1 MDRRKFLTGQESEIN
16 TSGYG
21 FRTFSGLTPYT
32 GAFGKAELVHLLRR
46 TLFGVTPFNVN
57 SFSNKSLN
65 EVIQQLL
72 LAPAAAT
79 APLNYYNNST
89 YTDPNVLS
97 GQSWVTAPYT
107 DGTANSRRINSFKS
121 WWIGQI
127 LNQNES
133 LLEKMVLFWHN
144 HFATETADISDAR
157 YIYKHHKLIRTFAL
171 GNFRQFI
178 KEMTIDP
185 GMLRYLNGYLN
196 TKTAPD
202 ENYAREL
209 QELFTLGKG
218 PGSKYVEDD
227 VKAAAKILT
236 GYRLDA
242 NAITYTFDPTRH
254 DTSTKTFSAFY
265 NNKVIAGKTGVAGLT
280 ELDELLDM
288 IFLQNEVAMYIIRRL
303 YRFFVYYEIDSATE
317 TNVITPLAEIFR
329 NSNYEIKPVLTAL
342 FSSEHFFD
350 NLNRGCLIKSP
361 VDFTV
366 GLCRQFGVLFPDDA
380 DGVNQYLMWEYI
392 RGQSSNLQQNLG
404 DPPNVA
410 GWPAYYQEPQFH
422 ELWINSDTLPKRSQ
436 FSDRMI
442 GTGYTRN
449 GKKIVIDP
457 IAFINNLSKPEDP
470 NILIMDVLDLLYGNP
485 VSQQLKDFLKSILLS
500 GQSTDFYWTDAW
512 QNYKNAPGNTMTKSI
527 VTTRLQAFFKYLMNL
542 AEYQLS

>member
-1 MDRRKFLTGQESEIN
+1 MNRRSFLTGREPQIKISDY
-16 TSGYG
+16 S

-32 GAFGKAELVHLLRR
+32 GAFGKAELTHLLKR
-46 TLFGVTPFNVN
+46 TLFGVTQNDIN
-57 SFSNKSLN
+57 SFRNKSLN

-72 LAPAAAT
+72 LSPAAAGS
-79 APLNYYNNST
+79 PLNYYNNAT
-89 YTDPNVLS
+89 YTDPNVPM
-97 GQSWVTAPYT
+97 GQSWVNAPYT
-107 DGTANSRRINSFKS
+107 DGTANSRRLNSFKS
-121 WWIGQI
+121 WWVGQI
-127 LNQNES
+127 LNQSAS
-133 LLEKMVLFWHN
+133 LHEKMVLFWHN
-144 HFATETADISDAR
+144 HFATETADINDAR
-157 YIYKHHKLIRTFAL
+157 YVYKHHKLIRTFAL
-171 GNFRQFI
+171 GNFRQFT
-178 KEMTIDP
+178 KEMTVDP

-209 QELFTLGKG
+209 QELFTVGKG
-218 PGSKYVEDD
+218 PGSGYIEDD
-227 VKAAAKILT
+227 VKAAAKVLT

-242 NAITYTFDPTRH
+242 NAIGYTFDPNRH
-254 DTSTKTFSAFY
+254 DTSIKTFSSFY
-265 NNKVIAGKTGVAGLT
+265 NNQIITGKSGTAGAS

-288 IFLQNEVAMYIIRRL
+288 IFLQNEVSRYICRRL
-303 YRFFVYYEIDSATE
+303 YRFFVYYDIDAATE
-317 TNVITPLAEIFR
+317 KNVITPLANIFR
-329 NSNYEIKPVLTAL
+329 TSNFEVKAVLAAL
-342 FSSEHFFD
+342 FGSEHFFD

-361 VDFTV
+361 ADFTI
-366 GLCRQFGVLFPDDA
+366 GLCRQFGVVFPDAA

-392 RGQSSNLQQNLG
+392 RGQAANLQQNLG

-442 GTGYTRN
+442 GTGYSRN

-457 IAFINNLSKPEDP
+457 IAFVNDLSKPEDP
-470 NILIMDVLDLLYGNP
+470 NILISDVLDLSYGNP

-512 QNYKNAPGNTMTKSI
+512 QNHKNNPGNVIAKSI
-527 VTTRLQAFFKYLMNL
+527 VTTRLQTFFKYLMNL

>member
-1 MDRRKFLTGQESEIN
+1 MDRRKFLTGQESESN

-32 GAFGKAELVHLLRR
+32 GVFGKAELVHLLRR
-46 TLFGVTPFNVN
+46 TLFGVTPFNIN

-72 LAPAAAT
+72 LAPAAAS

-265 NNKVIAGKTGVAGLT
+265 NNKVITGKTGVAGLT

-303 YRFFVYYEIDSATE
+303 YRFFVYYDIDSATE

-366 GLCRQFGVLFPDDA
+366 GLCRQFGIVFPDGA

-392 RGQSSNLQQNLG
+392 RGQASILQQNLG

-442 GTGYTRN
+442 GSGYTRN

-512 QNYKNAPGNTMTKSI
+512 QNYKNAPGNTMAKSI

>member
-157 YIYKHHKLIRTFAL
+157 YIYKHNKLIRTFAL

-392 RGQSSNLQQNLG
+392 RGQASNLQQNLG

-470 NILIMDVLDLLYGNP
+470 NILIMDVLGLLYGNP